1 MTRAGVRAFAIGVA
15 LTSLTQPP
23 AFAQEP
29 SIADLRGISVGMRVS
44 ELPASGY
51 RGFACAA
58 GGKSLNGWS
67 EWKSCAP
74 DSSGVSAMHVAY
86 DQPGE
91 EDTLVAGHPVN
102 LTLSFGAGGEVARIV
117 IETDSHSRLYMRKK
131 AHLLA
136 QQTKAHYGGESG
148 WECQPVKPD
157 GDEEPIGPTLIKEAC
172 TKTLP
177 DRVVTIRRSLYRKG
191 GSDPKDFVSES
202 RIEITLRRQPT

>member
-1 MTRAGVRAFAIGVA
+1 VRAFAVA
-15 LTSLTQPP
+15 AALASLVAP
-23 AFAQEP
+23 AASAQEQ
-29 SIADLRGISVGMRVS
+29 SISDLRGISVGMRVD

-58 GGKSLNGWS
+58 GGKALSGWS
-67 EWKSCAP
+67 EWKACAP
-74 DSSGVSAMHVAY
+74 DAAGLSAMHVAY

-91 EDTLVAGHPVN
+91 EDTLVAGHPVI
-102 LTLSFGAGGEVARIV
+102 LTLFFAADGEVARIA

-136 QQTKAHYGGESG
+136 QQTKAHYGESG

-157 GDEEPIGPTLIKEAC
+157 GDEEPIGPTLIKENC

-177 DRVVTIRRSLYRKG
+177 DRVVTIRRSLYRKA

-202 RIEITLRRQPT
+202 RIEIAWRRQPT

>member
-1 MTRAGVRAFAIGVA
+1 MTRAGAHAFLLAAV
-15 LTSLTQPP
+15 LTSLTRPP

-29 SIADLRGISVGMRVS
+29 GVIADLRGISVGMRVS

-67 EWKSCAP
+67 EWKTWLP
-74 DSSGVSAMHVAY
+74 NSSGLSAIHVAY

-91 EDTLVAGHPVN
+91 EDTLVAGHPVI
-102 LTLSFGAGGEVARIV
+102 LTLFFGADGEVARIV

-136 QQTKAHYGGESG
+136 QQTKAHYGESG

-157 GDEEPIGPTLIKEAC
+157 GDEEPIGPTLIKEGC
-172 TKTLP
+172 TKTLS
-177 DRVVTIRRSLYRKG
+177 DRVVTVQRSLYRKA

-202 RIEITLRRQPT
+202 RIEIAWRRQPT